1 MGQATTPA
9 EAKRGQLPEA
19 ARLLFKPLRR
29 LDRVGASIL
38 EYALGVSA
46 AAMITVGAIIPLAHT
61 IQDKYDEFAS
71 IINDPPVF
79 VIRTSGLDG
88 NDPPDGSDGSS
99 GDGSTDGSEDGGTD
113 GTGTGGSG
121 ETTPPPDETT
131 PGTPDEGS
139 TPDEDDDAEGSCG
152 VWSHFDYGFVRTRTM
167 VQIQVP
173 GTVIGIHETNG
184 NPKKKKDTQIDLDNV
199 RPVGTA
205 EERFVLA
212 IEYDGVNEYFTSH
225 NRVSIFTMSG
235 ERLLNRALV
244 KYEEPGDIRQ
254 GDEYL
259 VTHNHDM
266 IIDISGILAGDKTY
280 DETSQPGDTN
290 VGNNDDK
297 LWFHDIGCVIYRPAA
312 E

>member
-1 MGQATTPA
+1 MGQASTPA
-9 EAKRGQLPEA
+9 EAKGDHHPA
-19 ARLLFKPLRR
+19 SASFLFKSLRR
-29 LDRVGASIL
+29 LGTDGASIL

-46 AAMITVGAIIPLAHT
+46 AAMITVGAIIPFAHS
-61 IQDKYDEFAS
+61 IQDKYDEFAT
-71 IINDPPVF
+71 IIKDPPIF
-79 VIRTSGLDG
+79 VIRTSGIDG
-88 NDPPDGSDGSS
+88 TDPSDDSDGGS
-99 GDGSTDGSEDGGTD
+99 GGGS
-113 GTGTGGSG
+113 TGGSTG
-121 ETTPPPDETT
+121 GGGGMTTPPDEAIPDNPDHDT
-131 PGTPDEGS
+131 TPDE
-139 TPDEDDDAEGSCG
+139 EDDATGSCG
-152 VWSHFDYGFVRTRTM
+152 AWSHFDYGFVRTRTM

>member
-1 MGQATTPA
+1 MGQASTPA
-9 EAKRGQLPEA
+9 EVKGEYRPET
-19 ARLLFKPLRR
+19 ARLPFKSLRR
-29 LDRVGASIL
+29 LGTDGASIL

-46 AAMITVGAIIPLAHT
+46 AAMITVGAIIPFAHS
-61 IQDKYDEFAS
+61 IQDKYDEFAT
-71 IINDPPVF
+71 IIKDPPVF
-79 VIRTSGLDG
+79 VIRTSGIDG
-88 NDPPDGSDGSS
+88 SDPSDGSDGGSS
-99 GDGSTDGSEDGGTD
+99 DGSTGGSTGDGTGGDGNDGGT
-113 GTGTGGSG
+113 
-121 ETTPPPDETT
+121 TTPPDE
-131 PGTPDEGS
+131 S
-139 TPDEDDDAEGSCG
+139 TPDNPDQGTTPDDEDDAAGSCG
-152 VWSHFDYGFVRTRTM
+152 AWSHFDYGFVRTRTM

-205 EERFVLA
+205 DERFVLA

-225 NRVSIFTMSG
+225 NRVSIFTLSG

-280 DETSQPGDTN
+280 DETSQPGDTD

-297 LWFHDIGCVIYRPAA
+297 LWFHDIGCVIYRPEAS
-312 E
+312 